1 MIMPIA
7 TITPV
12 LIYLIYFGLDGP
24 LVNKICFRSE
34 ELKLTIITAAP
45 KWPSLQSF
53 KDTIID
59 DDKDTG
65 YFVKEMWSFS
75 HERNW

>member
-1 MIMPIA
+1 MNDYANCHDNTCIDIFD
-7 TITPV
+7 I
-12 LIYLIYFGLDGP
+12 FR
-24 LVNKICFRSE
+24 VNKICFRSE

-53 KDTIID
+53 KDAIID